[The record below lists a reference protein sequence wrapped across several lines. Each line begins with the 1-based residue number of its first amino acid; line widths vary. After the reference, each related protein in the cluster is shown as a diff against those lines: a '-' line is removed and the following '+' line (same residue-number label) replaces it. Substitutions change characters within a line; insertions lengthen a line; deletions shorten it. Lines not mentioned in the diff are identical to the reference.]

1 MDKWI
6 YISAIF
12 SSLIIIL
19 IRSYYEYNSI
29 YLLLM
34 TFFCQL
40 LLIYSYFNVFKNK
53 EIVSQYFIVKI
64 LAGLLLIVPS
74 IYLFKGELSLRKIIG
89 IIIGIIALFL
99 LA

>member
-6 YISAIF
+6 YISAFF

-19 IRSYYEYNSI
+19 IRGYYEYNSS

-34 TFFCQL
+34 TIVCQL
-40 LLIYSYFNVFKNK
+40 VLIYSYFNVFKNK
-53 EIVSQYFIVKI
+53 EMVSQYFIVKI
-64 LAGLLLIVPS
+64 LPGLLLIIPS
-74 IYLFKGELSLRKIIG
+74 IYLFNGTLTLRKIIG
-89 IIIGIIALFL
+89 IIVGIIAILL